1 MVRCAERDGSGINGR
16 GRGSRLQAVMTIR
29 LGAALAAMLALG
41 ACVGSPAE
49 GPFEF
54 FDAVTND
61 PLRGRQPPPGL
72 DGVGYPNLASV
83 PPLPVRGAASTREE
97 LTRALGDARIQ
108 SQGPLVAGAAIPPP
122 PTGSDSPVPLN
133 PPAPP
138 RLASAPRIA
147 PGTGL
152 PVPAPGTAPD
162 APGAVPADPGM
173 APALPPAEMMAPA
186 PPPAEMMAPPP
197 PAPRL

>member
-1 MVRCAERDGSGINGR
+1 MIRCAERDGSGIDGNGR
-16 GRGSRLQAVMTIR
+16 AGRHQAATAVR
-29 LGAALAAMLALG
+29 LGLALGAMLSLG

-61 PLRGRQPPPGL
+61 PLQGREPPPGL
-72 DGVGYPNLASV
+72 DAEGYPNLASV
-83 PPLPVRGAASTREE
+83 PPLPVRGAPSVREE
-97 LTRALGDARIQ
+97 LTRALADARSQ
-108 SQGPLVAGAAIPPP
+108 SQNPIIPGAPVPPP
-122 PTGSDSPVPLN
+122 PAGADSPVPLN

-138 RLASAPRIA
+138 RLAAAPRVA
-147 PGTGL
+147 PGTAL
-152 PVPAPGTAPD
+152 PVPTPGRPQAPGAAPD
-162 APGAVPADPGM
+162 APGTLPEDPGT
-173 APALPPAEMMAPA
+173 APA

>member
-1 MVRCAERDGSGINGR
+1 MVRCAERDGSRIDGSGR
-16 GRGSRLQAVMTIR
+16 DSRHQVASASLGRSARLWAPVVM
-29 LGAALAAMLALG
+29 LLSLG

-54 FDAVTND
+54 FDAVFND
-61 PLRGRQPPPGL
+61 PLRGRAPPPGM
-72 DGVGYPNLASV
+72 DAVGYPNLASV

-97 LTRALGDARIQ
+97 LTSALADARIQ
-108 SQGPLVAGAAIPPP
+108 SQGPLTPGAPIPPP
-122 PTGSDSPVPLN
+122 PAGADSPVPIN

-138 RLASAPRIA
+138 RLAAAPRIA

-152 PVPAPGTAPD
+152 PIPGAGTAPD
-162 APGAVPADPGM
+162 APGAVPEDPG
-173 APALPPAEMMAPA
+173 MAPA

>member
-1 MVRCAERDGSGINGR
+1 MVRCAERDGSGIDGR
-16 GRGSRLQAVMTIR
+16 GRGSRHQAAMTIR
-29 LGAALAAMLALG
+29 LGGALAAMLALG

-61 PLRGRQPPPGL
+61 PLRGRAPPPGL
-72 DGVGYPNLASV
+72 DREGYPNLASV

-108 SQGPLVAGAAIPPP
+108 SQGPLVSGAPIPPP
-122 PTGSDSPVPLN
+122 PSGSDSPVPLN

-138 RLASAPRIA
+138 RLAAAPRIA
-147 PGTGL
+147 PGSSL
-152 PVPAPGTAPD
+152 PIPAPGTSPD
-162 APGAVPADPGM
+162 APGALPADPGM
-173 APALPPAEMMAPA
+173 APAPPPAEMMAPA

-197 PAPRL
+197 AAPRL